1 MKIETELEIVLA
13 DYLNPRHAKDLG
25 YLLNCYAQD
34 SMAGATALPSSIT
47 KKLAEKLSS
56 VAGAFS
62 VLCYV
67 DNKPAGLANCFQG
80 FSTFQLKPLINVHDL
95 VVVNEFRGLGL
106 SHKMLLKVEQHALQI
121 GCCKITLEVFEG
133 NSIAQKSYQ
142 NFGFEG
148 FELNPKMGKALFLQK
163 ILRAPKINYAAKQ
176 QLI

>member
-1 MKIETELEIVLA
+1 MKVEIEIVLA

-34 SMAGATALPSSIT
+34 PMAGATALPSSIT

-95 VVVNEFRGLGL
+95 VVVNEFRGLGI

-142 NFGFEG
+142 KFGFEG